1 MTWRDALAWFTWPR
15 ASISAMERD
24 VARLTYGVAE
34 TNTRLQRLEKSMA
47 DVSPILNKL
56 ADDMAAWAAGPFAAL
71 LQENADLRAY
81 KAAKE
86 DEDVNEPVA
95 AQRAV
100 DGFNAFAAPV
110 SESPEVPSEIPPV
123 EVPEPQEQP
132 AEPVDGGEEPQA

>member
-1 MTWRDALAWFTWPR
+1 
-15 ASISAMERD
+15 MERD

-56 ADDMAAWAAGPFAAL
+56 VDDMAAWAAGPFAAL

-81 KAAKE
+81 KASKE
-86 DEDVNEPVA
+86 NEDVNEPAA

-110 SESPEVPSEIPPV
+110 SESPEVPADIPPV
-123 EVPEPQEQP
+123 EVPEPQPEVP
-132 AEPVDGGEEPQA
+132 AEDAGDAEPQQ